1 MKLKITSV
9 LLLAIVASFSFFAF
23 TPKADTY
30 NVDLTKSSISWEAKK
45 LVGGH
50 TGFID
55 LTAGNL
61 IFNGKK
67 LIGGNFEAGMATLKV
82 MDNNKP
88 NPGLDKHLKSDD
100 FFGVDKFPTA
110 SFIIKKIEGNGNNVN
125 VTGDLTLK
133 GVTNSINFPATLTW
147 NADKTVSANAD
158 KIIIDRTKFGI
169 QYRSK
174 SIFSDIGDKMI
185 EDEFTIAVKLVV
197 KK

>member
-1 MKLKITSV
+1 MKLKLSAILMVAVITS
-9 LLLAIVASFSFFAF
+9 LSFLAF

-45 LVGGH
+45 LTGGH

-55 LTAGNL
+55 LTSGNL
-61 IFNGKK
+61 VFNGKK
-67 LIGGNFEAGMATLKV
+67 LAGGNFAANMASLRT

-88 NPGLDKHLKSDD
+88 NAGLDKHLKADD
-100 FFGVDKFPTA
+100 FFGVDKFPAA
-110 SFIIKKIEGNGNNVN
+110 SFVIKKVVGGGNNVT
-125 VTGDLTLK
+125 VTGDLTMK
-133 GVTNSINFPATLTW
+133 GITNSITFPATLTW
-147 NADKTVSANAD
+147 NADKTISANAD
-158 KIIIDRTKFGI
+158 KIEIDRTKFGI

-185 EDEFTIAVKLVV
+185 EDNFTIAVKLVV